1 METFVARKPKS
12 VFQFDAKLGPT
23 EYAPPPPT
31 PPRNQTAKLNQK
43 PLKKYSRLH
52 KFIVTKEKM
61 DKIALKLNK
70 WESDIRGKTPSRMNK
85 KHLFVCKTLLDL
97 IIKTKKEL
105 LFTKKLSPSLLNS
118 LKKINNWMTIFNSA
132 TKNSEADENEPTP
145 NHVKIGSD
153 KLVFLNAENRFPEK
167 SGKKCGEK
175 LQNEIDFLEKCG
187 LKFRIKNVKDDLTV
201 LSLFEYP
208 ISRRIAECPILKLKV
223 GKPNS
228 KNIKFGSI
236 EFSEKTDFPTSFK
249 RKLEFVF
256 RREYSNASK
265 FDLFEISMAFSR
277 LVEKCYRYKLFRDI

>member
-1 METFVARKPKS
+1 MGIRH
-12 VFQFDAKLGPT
+12 
-23 EYAPPPPT
+23 
-31 PPRNQTAKLNQK
+31 PRQNSLADEQK
-43 PLKKYSRLH
+43 TSLRLQ
-52 KFIVTKEKM
+52 
-61 DKIALKLNK
+61 N
-70 WESDIRGKTPSRMNK
+70 PSRSHHQNGFFPK
-85 KHLFVCKTLLDL
+85 
-97 IIKTKKEL
+97 IPNQKKEL